1 MHLESTFRRQKLD
14 QNCLND
20 IMVSFGDTSLG
31 ETYNCHLTFE
41 ESYPFEKITNMVHSF
56 FMFSNILLPS
66 ASPNNLKEISL
77 HKHLLDRGTLKV

>member
-31 ETYNCHLTFE
+31 ETYNCHLTFD
-41 ESYPFEKITNMVHSF
+41 I
-56 FMFSNILLPS
+56 
-66 ASPNNLKEISL
+66 ISL
-77 HKHLLDRGTLKV
+77 RKAIHSKR